1 MKRFCL
7 LFILLSVHLS
17 AFSQAKMKVLIDN
30 APFLLFERV
39 TESKSHHHDYDK
51 MLEDWHM
58 YYVGKGTEVTVI
70 DRSYYYT
77 MLRVQLPDG
86 SVGFMPTVSVVPAE
100 EMNFTLSTSYGKV
113 PAGNYTFLGI
123 GPMKKIKNNTQ
134 SAAPEY
140 YLYKNQDGTRYKL
153 NIALATSLFSAPDD
167 VKWLTSSNMD
177 FLFRNFFKSHP
188 EIDKNERDIDI
199 YFKLKD
205 SELPLN
211 YIGYS
216 KSYIDS
222 VLGEPLSYAGPG
234 ISQYEGYT
242 FAYYKNVGWDI
253 EENKKLDDGGL
264 LIYYDSAMH
273 AVHMQKTGINWFYS
287 RVFTPLYQPFKPGAD
302 LNPDIASEISA
313 SERAGRKVY
322 RPVQPVKEIRSVPG
336 AMSSAYVGALYLV
349 ERTFGVTNKWAIFG
363 IMMLI
368 SCVVTL
374 VLNLIISS
382 LPLSNTALK
391 TLMCVANLPII
402 LYAFVYLSRLYVIAA
417 FLAIMV
423 IAGNA
428 VIFMIKSSEVV
439 DRNRCGR
446 CKRWVNNPIV
456 LDTKEDRRVSVST
469 PSITLGTG
477 IRIGSVN
484 STGKVGDVTI
494 RQHSHGTNFRTTV
507 QLSWKVEKKVK
518 CPLCG
523 HVWKYTYTEMEEV
536 RGPICYTSSTS
547 SQVSWKEE
555 QIIMEQIIRK
565 SNREVLYEE
574 EKERKQVTHVEE
586 GPSSYDSRYDTKRY
600 VEYLN
605 RYLNGDY
612 GALIEY
618 ESKYYGRYY

>member
-1 MKRFCL
+1 
-7 LFILLSVHLS
+7 
-17 AFSQAKMKVLIDN
+17 
-30 APFLLFERV
+30 
-39 TESKSHHHDYDK
+39 
-51 MLEDWHM
+51 
-58 YYVGKGTEVTVI
+58 
-70 DRSYYYT
+70 
-77 MLRVQLPDG
+77 
-86 SVGFMPTVSVVPAE
+86 
-100 EMNFTLSTSYGKV
+100 
-113 PAGNYTFLGI
+113 
-123 GPMKKIKNNTQ
+123 
-134 SAAPEY
+134 
-140 YLYKNQDGTRYKL
+140 
-153 NIALATSLFSAPDD
+153 
-167 VKWLTSSNMD
+167 
-177 FLFRNFFKSHP
+177 
-188 EIDKNERDIDI
+188 
-199 YFKLKD
+199 
-205 SELPLN
+205 
-211 YIGYS
+211 
-216 KSYIDS
+216 
-222 VLGEPLSYAGPG
+222 
-234 ISQYEGYT
+234 
-242 FAYYKNVGWDI
+242 
-253 EENKKLDDGGL
+253 
-264 LIYYDSAMH
+264 
-273 AVHMQKTGINWFYS
+273 
-287 RVFTPLYQPFKPGAD
+287 
-302 LNPDIASEISA
+302 
-313 SERAGRKVY
+313 
-322 RPVQPVKEIRSVPG
+322 
-336 AMSSAYVGALYLV
+336 
-349 ERTFGVTNKWAIFG
+349 
-363 IMMLI
+363 
-368 SCVVTL
+368 
-374 VLNLIISS
+374 
-382 LPLSNTALK
+382 
-391 TLMCVANLPII
+391 
-402 LYAFVYLSRLYVIAA
+402 
-417 FLAIMV
+417 MV
-423 IAGNA
+423 IAGIA

-507 QLSWKVEKKVK
+507 QLSWEVEKKVK